1 MIQMPRTVRVGPH
14 VFKVER
20 RPVSRMPI
28 VDGEKPNA
36 CCDSDRLLVTMRER
50 LQRSKVQEF
59 SVHEFLHAIW
69 PDDDDNEEAHVTK
82 LAPQLLQLIQD
93 NPDFIKFL
101 TQ

>member
-1 MIQMPRTVRVGPH
+1 
-14 VFKVER
+14 
-20 RPVSRMPI
+20 
-28 VDGEKPNA
+28 
-36 CCDSDRLLVTMRER
+36 
-50 LQRSKVQEF
+50 VQEF

-69 PDDDDNEEAHVTK
+69 PDDDNNEEAHVTK